1 MEKRMVSKISKK
13 KKNAFTK
20 FPHLFG
26 KDGMETGR
34 RASKSE
40 NCKNND
46 ARIRAEH
53 VATGE
58 TVVGSNDTEIMTWLL
73 PK

>member
-13 KKNAFTK
+13 KKKRIYQIPSSLWEGWNGNRPT
-20 FPHLFG
+20 
-26 KDGMETGR
+26 
-34 RASKSE
+34 KSE

-58 TVVGSNDTEIMTWLL
+58 TVVGSNDAEIMTWLL